1 MNLRQQL
8 DRGFERLGY
17 FVTDRAALVIGACL
31 LAVAAL
37 ATNLPSIEFDTSTES
52 FLHEDDPTLV
62 AYNAFRDQFGRD
74 ELVLITLQPESIWT
88 PDFLSMLRALHDEL
102 EADVPHVDEIT
113 SLVNAR
119 ATRGSEG
126 ELLVEDLMEEWPE
139 TPEALANIRAYAEH
153 NQSFEN
159 RLLSSNGRI
168 TAIVVKTN
176 QYSDTGS
183 DDDIEAGF
191 DALEDTDRT
200 EQLDEEPVYL
210 TAAENEA
217 VVTAVEAIVE
227 PYRGRGTE
235 ILVAGSPVVMR
246 DVKTSMQ
253 HNMLLFIRITLLAIA
268 VLLFALFRRVSA
280 VVVSL
285 VVVIMSLV
293 STVSLMAATGTS
305 IKLPTMILPSFILA
319 VGVGDSVHILSL
331 FFRALDTGA
340 SKRDAIAGALEHS
353 GLPVTLT
360 SLTTAGGLLSFAPA
374 VLAPIADLG
383 LFAPAG
389 VMMAWAFSLLLLPA
403 LLAVVPLRPRPPLEQ
418 PSGEVELDP
427 YTPHDRLDRVLAKCA
442 AIASNR
448 SRSVIFAGIGMLLVS
463 LALATAVRFSHNP
476 VEWLPAWSQA
486 RMATEQMDREM
497 RGSITLE
504 ALLIREGENA
514 WYEPDALQAVELAAE
529 RLEAIEHPVVFIGN
543 AFSVTN
549 VLKEIHRALNENR
562 DDFYAIPD
570 SRELIAQEFLLFE
583 NSGSDDL
590 EDLVDSQ
597 FSMLRMTLKA
607 PFVDSIEYTE
617 VLAEVEDILR
627 ETLPSGTEVRLTG
640 VAPMLFRTMTAV
652 NITMVRSYVIAFGV
666 ITVLMILM
674 IGSVKLGVVA
684 MFPNLLPIAMA
695 MGVMGVF
702 SFPLDTF
709 TLMIA
714 SISLGL
720 AVDDTIHFMHNYLR
734 YHRETGDSAEAIRR
748 TLATTGRALLFTTLV
763 LASGFAIF
771 MFSSMHNVFNFG
783 LLTSFA
789 ISMALLADVLLA
801 PALMH
806 AIHHPRQ
813 P

>member
-1 MNLRQQL
+1 MNVRQQL

-17 FVTDRAALVIGACL
+17 FVVDRAALVVGACL
-31 LAVAAL
+31 LAVAGL
-37 ATNLPSIEFDTSTES
+37 ASNLPSVEFDTSTES
-52 FLHEDDPTLV
+52 FLHDDDPTLI

-74 ELVLITLQPESIWT
+74 ELVLITLQPERIW
-88 PDFLSMLRALHDEL
+88 DAGFLTMLRELHDEL
-102 EADVPHVDEIT
+102 ETGVPHVDEIT

-139 TPEALANIRAYAEH
+139 TPEALANIQAYAEG
-153 NQSFEN
+153 NQSYEN
-159 RLLSSNGRI
+159 RLLSANGRI
-168 TAIVVKTN
+168 TAIVIKTN
-176 QYSDTGS
+176 QYSDTGT
-183 DDDIEAGF
+183 DLDIEAGF
-191 DALEDTDRT
+191 DTPDDTDGAAGL
-200 EQLDEEPVYL
+200 EEEPVYL
-210 TAAENEA
+210 TDAENEA
-217 VVTAVEAIVE
+217 VVEAVEAIVE

-246 DVKTSMQ
+246 DVKLSMQ
-253 HNMLLFIRITLLAIA
+253 RNMLLFVRITLLAIA

-285 VVVIMSLV
+285 IVVIMSLV
-293 STVSLMAATGTS
+293 STISLMAATGTS
-305 IKLPTMILPSFILA
+305 LKLPTMILPSFILA

-331 FFRALDTGA
+331 FFRALDSGT

-403 LLAVVPLRPRPPLEQ
+403 LLAVAPLRSRPLPAQ
-418 PSGEVELDP
+418 PDVEVDS
-427 YTPHDRLDRVLAKCA
+427 YTPHDRLDRVLARCA
-442 AIASNR
+442 AIASTH
-448 SRSVIFAGIGMLLVS
+448 SRRVIFAGVGVIVVS
-463 LALATAVRFSHNP
+463 LALASTVRFSHNP
-476 VEWLPAWSQA
+476 VEWLPEWSQA
-486 RMATEQMDREM
+486 RSATEQMDREM
-497 RGSITLE
+497 RGSITVE
-504 ALLIREGENA
+504 ALLVREGENA
-514 WYEPDALQAVELAAE
+514 WYEPDALKAAELAGE

-543 AFSVTN
+543 AFSVVN
-549 VLKEIHRALNENR
+549 VLKEIHRALNENH
-562 DDFYAIPD
+562 DDFYVIPD

-590 EDLVDSQ
+590 EDLVDNQ

-607 PFVDSIEYTE
+607 PFVDSVEYTE
-617 VLAEVEDILR
+617 VLGDVEDILGK
-627 ETLPSGTEVRLTG
+627 TLPSETEIRLTG
-640 VAPMLFRTMTAV
+640 VAPLLFRTMTAV
-652 NITMVRSYVIAFGV
+652 NVTMVRSYVIAFGV
-666 ITVLMILM
+666 ITVLMILV
-674 IGSVKLGVVA
+674 IGSVKLGIVA

-695 MGVMGVF
+695 MAVMGVF

-720 AVDDTIHFMHNYLR
+720 AVDDTIHFMHNYRR
-734 YHRETGDSAEAIRR
+734 YQRETGDSAEAIRR

-771 MFSSMHNVFNFG
+771 MFSSMSNVFNFG

-789 ISMALLADVLLA
+789 IIMALLADILLA

-806 AIHHPRQ
+806 AIHHKD
-813 P
+813 